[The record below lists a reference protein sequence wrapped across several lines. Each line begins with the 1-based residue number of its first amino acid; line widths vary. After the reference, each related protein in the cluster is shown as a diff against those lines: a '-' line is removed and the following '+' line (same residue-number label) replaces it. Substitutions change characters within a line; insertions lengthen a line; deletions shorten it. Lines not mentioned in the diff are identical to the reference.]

1 MSSRRVAIYPASFDP
16 ITNGHL
22 DLIERA
28 RGLFDRLIVAVA
40 INVGKE
46 PLFSISE
53 RVDMVKSVIGGPGI
67 EVDTIDSLLVDYARK
82 HNAPIVIRGL
92 RAVSDFDYEF
102 EMAMMN
108 NHMYPEMESVFLM
121 ASKRWFYVS
130 ASRIREL
137 VGFGADVSEFV
148 PPLVQKRLRE
158 RLASP

>member
-1 MSSRRVAIYPASFDP
+1 MSKPRVAIYPASFDP

-22 DLIERA
+22 DLIGRA
-28 RGLFDRLIVAVA
+28 LELFEELIVAVA

-46 PLFSISE
+46 ALFTVEE
-53 RVDMVKSVIGGPGI
+53 RLDMLKTVIDRPNVR
-67 EVDTIDSLLVDYARK
+67 VDTIDCLLVEYARR
-82 HNAPIVIRGL
+82 HDARIVIRGL

-108 NHMYPEMESVFLM
+108 QHMYPELESVFLM

-137 VGFGADVSEFV
+137 VRFGSDVSEFV
-148 PPLVQKRLRE
+148 PPLVHKRLQEKLVR
-158 RLASP
+158 S

>member
-28 RGLFDRLIVAVA
+28 RGLFDKLIVAVA

-46 PLFSISE
+46 PLFSIAE
-53 RVDMVKSVIGGPGI
+53 RVDMVKSVIGGPGV
-67 EVDTIDSLLVDYARK
+67 EVDTIDCLLVDYARQ

-108 NHMYPEMESVFLM
+108 HHMYPEMESVFLM

-148 PPLVQKRLRE
+148 PPLVQKRLQE
-158 RLASP
+158 RLANS

>member
-1 MSSRRVAIYPASFDP
+1 MSRRRVAIYPASFDP

-28 RGLFDRLIVAVA
+28 RRLFDELIVAVA

-46 PLFSISE
+46 PLFSIAE
-53 RVDMVKSVIGGPGI
+53 RVDMVKSVVGGPGV
-67 EVDTIDSLLVDYARK
+67 EVDTIDCLLVDYARR

-108 NHMYPEMESVFLM
+108 HHMYPEIESVFLM
-121 ASKRWFYVS
+121 ASERWFYVS

-137 VGFGADVSEFV
+137 VRFGADVSELV
-148 PPLVQKRLRE
+148 PPLVHKRLQE
-158 RLASP
+158 RLTTP

>member
-1 MSSRRVAIYPASFDP
+1 MKKGRVAIYPASFDP

-28 RGLFDRLIVAVA
+28 LELFDELIVAVA

-46 PLFSISE
+46 PLFSVEE
-53 RVDMVKSVIGGPGI
+53 RLDMVKTVVDRPNVR
-67 EVDTIDSLLVDYARK
+67 VDTIDCLLVEYARRQG
-82 HNAPIVIRGL
+82 ARIVIRGL

-137 VGFGADVSEFV
+137 VRFGSDVSEFV
-148 PPLVQKRLRE
+148 PPLVQTRLRQ
-158 RLASP
+158 RLAAG